1 MIILVKIMAKGG
13 SIAGTLKGAS
23 PGKKIK
29 TLGSIR
35 ADCRRDPKKVH
46 TVIRNIIPL
55 LLDKDGE
62 VRLTASKLILEFS
75 KLDAKGVAGEAGRLI
90 DVVGKAYD
98 RKNED
103 DIINWEPYA
112 NALVAMGNIS
122 EKYPNVGAKCVY
134 IMMRALKYPIYH
146 PESPRDGLHI
156 LYAATIRAIGKFGR
170 VAPHHVKEAIP
181 LVYKALLDS
190 FRFQFW
196 IKPLKNKDEDMK
208 YCASR
213 TLTMVGIVS
222 PTVVVPSVTTAFM
235 DKDKKVIAA
244 ARNILAMIAENLQ
257 MLFPAVMDALDI
269 DKKKLREYIEG
280 FVVELGEKY
289 PAFMI
294 PQLTY
299 RLEDERKWIR
309 FHCAASLG
317 TLFPNHP
324 QYIPSVIPAL
334 IDHLENDKELDVR
347 QTVSDTLNVISKL
360 NVEIYDDYTPKIIA
374 AMSDEYHHVRWRMA
388 QILRHI
394 GKRRPDLV
402 YESIPYLIAGLS
414 DQHEHVQWK
423 CRDALEVINVE
434 KVEYQLT
441 IRSIKVGIELLKKV
455 KEKAKIDLPEYKKML
470 DDAVAL
476 ARQYK
481 FKESIQMSMKAKE
494 LIEERVPFLA
504 DGNMPFPGQM
514 PQGYMQ
520 MPGFSPQMQYPQR
533 PGPAPGYFGPPQNIN
548 QPLPVDN
555 KNENLEKYRKGLRR
569 ALKDGVITEDEEEML
584 EEMRDLLDITM
595 EDHKKLLA
603 EEMPPPVVE
612 PEIEK
617 EPTTIPILEEM
628 ALEIAENVNWEEFDT
643 WEGEDD
649 EEGSGSGGGS
659 NLEEGY
665 TYLLEN
671 EDPAKAFEHLTD
683 TLSAGRKG
691 LFITRNHPRKICRK
705 YEVDGASHIWLT
717 KMAGDGNF
725 KPTQL
730 EGIKR
735 YSEEFLKNSPRGLLV
750 IDGLEYLVSH
760 NDFEDVHNL
769 VQFFKD
775 LASVSDTIILI
786 SVSPSILKP
795 NELKILE
802 REVDSIL

>member
-1 MIILVKIMAKGG
+1 MAKRG
-13 SIAGTLKGAS
+13 SMADTLKGAS

-35 ADCRRDPKKVH
+35 ADCRRDPRKIH
-46 TVIRNIIPL
+46 TVIRYVIPL
-55 LLDKDGE
+55 LLDRDGE

-75 KLDAKGVAGEAGRLI
+75 KLDTKGVAGEVGRLI
-90 DVVGKAYD
+90 DVVSKAYD
-98 RKNED
+98 RKSED
-103 DIINWEPYA
+103 NIINWEPYA

-122 EKYPNVGAKCVY
+122 EKYPDAGVKCVNL
-134 IMMRALKYPIYH
+134 MTRALKYPIYH

-170 VAPHHVKEAIP
+170 VAPDHVKEAIP

-213 TLTMVGIVS
+213 TLTMVGVVS

-244 ARNILAMIAENLQ
+244 ARNILSMLAENLK

-269 DKKKLREYIEG
+269 DKKKLREYIQG
-280 FVVELGEKY
+280 FVEELGEKY

-299 RLEDERKWIR
+299 RMEDERKWIR

-317 TLFPNHP
+317 SLFPNHP
-324 QYIPSVIPAL
+324 EYIPSVIPVL
-334 IDHLENDKELDVR
+334 IDHLENDKVLDVR

-402 YESIPYLIAGLS
+402 YESVPYLIAGLS

-423 CRDALEVINVE
+423 CKDALDVLNVE

-441 IRSIKVGIELLKKV
+441 VRSIKVGIELLKKA
-455 KEKAKIDLPEYKKML
+455 KEKANVDLPEQKKML

-476 ARQYK
+476 AKQYK
-481 FKESIQMSMKAKE
+481 FKESIEMSKKAKE

-504 DGNMPFPGQM
+504 DGGMPFPGQM

-520 MPGFSPQMQYPQR
+520 MPGFSQQMQYPQR

-548 QPLPVDN
+548 QPPQVDN
-555 KNENLEKYRKGLRR
+555 NKENLEKYRKGLKR
-569 ALKDGVITEDEEEML
+569 ALKDGIITADEEEML
-584 EEMRDLLDITM
+584 EEMRDLLDISI
-595 EDHKKLLA
+595 EDHNKLLA
-603 EEMPPPVVE
+603 EEMPAPVVKPE
-612 PEIEK
+612 PE
-617 EPTTIPILEEM
+617 LEEEPEDIPV
-628 ALEIAENVNWEEFDT
+628 LEEVVDESGGNVNWEEFDT
-643 WEGEDD
+643 WGGDEG
-649 EEGSGSGGGS
+649 EGSG
-659 NLEEGY
+659 LEEGY
-665 TYLLEN
+665 TYLLEDEN
-671 EDPAKAFEHLTD
+671 PAKAFEHLAD
-683 TLSAGRKG
+683 TLNAGRKG
-691 LFITRNHPRKICRK
+691 LFITRNHPRKIYRK
-705 YEVDGASHIWLT
+705 YGVDDASHIWLT
-717 KMAGDGNF
+717 KMAGEGNF
-725 KPTQL
+725 KPTHL
-730 EGIKR
+730 EGIKK
-735 YSEEFLKNSPRGLLV
+735 YSEEFLKNSPRGLLI
-750 IDGLEYLVSH
+750 IDGIEYLISH
-760 NDFEDVHNL
+760 NDFEDVLNL
-769 VQFFKD
+769 VQFFND
-775 LASVSDTIILI
+775 LASMTETTMIM